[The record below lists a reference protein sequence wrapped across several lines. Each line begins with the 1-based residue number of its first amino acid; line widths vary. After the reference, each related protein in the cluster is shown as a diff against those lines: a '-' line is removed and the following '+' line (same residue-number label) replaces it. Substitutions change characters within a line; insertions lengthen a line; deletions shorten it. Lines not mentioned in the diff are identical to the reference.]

1 MKITIVLGAFFP
13 VPTIMGGAIE
23 KVWSSLAKEFARRG
37 HEVVLI
43 SRAMPQFARE
53 EQVEGVRDLRV
64 PGFDSP
70 KNIVWLKFLDLIY
83 SVRVRSML
91 PKADLIA
98 PHTFWLPILLR
109 DESRGKVYVHIGRFP
124 KGQMRFYRH
133 VARLQAPTADLARA
147 VAAEAPELESK
158 ISIVPNPA
166 PGSTRDAPVPIDQ
179 REKVILYVGR
189 VHPEKGV
196 HLLIEAFAGAKS
208 ALTAGWRLIVVGPTD
223 VNLGG
228 GGEKYLAELKRHAV
242 GADVIFRGP
251 VFDSGQLANEYD
263 NARIFVYPSLAERGE
278 SFGLAPLEAMTRGCG
293 VIVSDLG
300 CFRDFISADKTGLA
314 FDHRAADPVTILRA
328 KLEQLIVD
336 PALLSRIAAAGYAK
350 SADHSLERIAD
361 QFLAD
366 FDSTISDSHA

>member
-43 SRAMPQFARE
+43 SRAMPQFPRE
-53 EQVEGVRDLRV
+53 EQVQGVRYLRV
-64 PGFDSP
+64 AGFDSP
-70 KNIVWLKFLDLIY
+70 RNIVWLKFLDLIY
-83 SVRVRSML
+83 SLRVRSIL
-91 PKADLIA
+91 PEADVIA

-109 DESRGKVYVHIGRFP
+109 NESRGKVYVHIGRFP

-133 VARLQAPTADLARA
+133 VARLQAPTVDLARA
-147 VAAEAPELESK
+147 VAAEAPELAPK

-166 PGSTRDAPVPIDQ
+166 PSLGRNRPVPVDE
-179 REKVILYVGR
+179 REKIILFVGR

-196 HLLIEAFAGAKS
+196 HLLIEAFAGAKR
-208 ALTAGWRLIVVGPTD
+208 ALTIDWRMIVVGPTD
-223 VNLGG
+223 VKLGG
-228 GGEKYLAELKRHAV
+228 GGESYLAELKNLAV

-251 VFDSGQLANEYD
+251 VFDSTQLAREYD
-263 NARIFVYPSLAERGE
+263 NARIFIYPSLAERGE
-278 SFGLAPLEAMTRGCG
+278 SFGLAPLEAMTHGCA

-300 CFRDFISADKTGLA
+300 CFRDFVSADKTGIV
-314 FDHRAADPVTILRA
+314 FDHRSADPILALRR
-328 KLEQLIVD
+328 KLEDVMADQT
-336 PALLSRIAAAGYAK
+336 LLFRVASAGYAK
-350 SADHSLERIAD
+350 SADHSVERVAD

-366 FDSTISDSHA
+366 FNSVVSD

>member
-53 EQVEGVRDLRV
+53 EQVDGVKYLRV

-70 KNIVWLKFLDLIY
+70 RNIVWLKFLDLLY
-83 SVRVRSML
+83 SLRVRSIL
-91 PKADLIA
+91 PKADVIA

-109 DESRGKVYVHIGRFP
+109 DTSRGKVYVHIGRHP

-147 VAAEAPELESK
+147 VAAEAPKLAPK
-158 ISIVPNPA
+158 ISIVANPGPSLTRNA
-166 PGSTRDAPVPIDQ
+166 PIPIEQ
-179 REKVILYVGR
+179 REKIILFVGR
-189 VHPEKGV
+189 VHPEKGI
-196 HLLIEAFAGAKS
+196 HLLVKAFAGAKS
-208 ALTAGWRLIVVGPTD
+208 ALTAGWRLIVVGPTE
-223 VNLGG
+223 VRLGG
-228 GGEKYLAELKRHAV
+228 GGENYLAELKTHAA

-251 VFDSGQLANEYD
+251 VFDPAELANEYD
-263 NARIFVYPSLAERGE
+263 NARIFVYPSLAEKGE
-278 SFGLAPLEAMTRGCG
+278 SFGLAPLEAMTHGCA

-300 CFRDFISADKTGLA
+300 CFRDFISADQTGVV
-314 FDHRAADPVTILRA
+314 FDHRSTDPMLALRR
-328 KLEQLIVD
+328 KLESLMVD
-336 PALLSRIAAAGYAK
+336 QTLLSRMAAAGYAK
-350 SADHSLERIAD
+350 SADHSLERVAD

-366 FDSTISDSHA
+366 FNSIVSDSHG